1 MDDVSRNI
9 VSLDNGEADLLA
21 ALRAGEPSAYEE
33 TVRRYSP
40 QLLATA
46 QRILRNEDDA
56 QDAVQDAFLSAF
68 RGLDQF
74 AGQSKLVTWLHR
86 IAVNAALLKLRH
98 RRQAHEQSIDPLLP
112 RFSSDGHQVE
122 PAAPWES
129 AAERV
134 LERKETRD
142 FVRRAIDDLP
152 ENYRTVLL
160 LRDIEGLDTEE
171 TAKQLGVS
179 EGTVKTRLHR
189 ARQALRTLLDPHF
202 RGDGA

>member
-1 MDDVSRNI
+1 MEASKNI
-9 VSLDNGEADLLA
+9 VSLDDGEADLLA

-86 IAVNAALLKLRH
+86 IAVNAALQKLR
-98 RRQAHEQSIDPLLP
+98 RQQRHPEQSIEPLLP
-112 RFSSDGHQVE
+112 AFLEDGHHAQPAVAWRDPGPQAVE
-122 PAAPWES
+122 RE
-129 AAERV
+129 
-134 LERKETRD
+134 ETRRM
-142 FVRRAIDDLP
+142 VA
-152 ENYRTVLL
+152 
-160 LRDIEGLDTEE
+160 
-171 TAKQLGVS
+171 A
-179 EGTVKTRLHR
+179 
-189 ARQALRTLLDPHF
+189 AL
-202 RGDGA
+202 A